1 MKKLAVL
8 TITLLLFSVNGAYAM
23 GHHPYERVKNPFIA
37 QAKHRPERPPRYIP
51 PEYQYQQD
59 SSDESTGSV
68 IIGSAIGTFL
78 ASLLTQ

>member
-8 TITLLLFSVNGAYAM
+8 TITLLLFNVNGAYAM
-23 GHHPYERVKNPFIA
+23 GHHPHERAKNPFIA
-37 QAKHRPERPPRYIP
+37 QVRLHPEKPPRYIP
-51 PEYQYQQD
+51 PEYQYEQEY
-59 SSDESTGSV
+59 SDESTGNV